1 MSCLEINCNVLAV
14 LRKEYASDV
23 REDRIPI
30 LSSFEICANAS
41 MTELKK
47 SPPDPCDTDM
57 FKNEAAVFLIF
68 FEVCGSINM
77 TESEF
82 CPPDPWVTDPI
93 KNEAA
98 GFLI

>member
-1 MSCLEINCNVLAV
+1 
-14 LRKEYASDV
+14 
-23 REDRIPI
+23 
-30 LSSFEICANAS
+30 

-47 SPPDPCDTDM
+47 SPPDPWVTDPI
-57 FKNEAAVFLIF
+57 KNEAAVFLIF